1 MVLWILATPDTFRSV
16 ALRFG
21 VHPGRVQEYYVYVIE
36 ALRELG
42 PRFIRWPNNNE
53 RTVTKRV
60 LERRSGFPGVIGIID
75 VRRIPISAPLE
86 EAAAHRDYNMQKSIS
101 VQAVCDHRYLVND
114 LYIGE
119 AGYLHDTR
127 VFRRSPLCFN
137 LLQRRDMLCADEHII
152 GDVAYMILDT
162 VMYMSTVFFLCVGIY
177 PPSYEQQCH

>member
-21 VHPGRVQEYYVYVIE
+21 VHPGRVHEYYVYVIE
-36 ALRELG
+36 ALREMG
-42 PRFIRWPNNNE
+42 PRFVRWPNDNE

-75 VRRIPISAPLE
+75 VCKIPISAPLE
-86 EAAAHRDYNMQKSIS
+86 EAAAYRDYKMQYSIS
-101 VQAVCDHRYLVND
+101 VQAVCDHRYLVID

-119 AGYLHDTR
+119 AGSLHDAR

-137 LLQRRDMLCADEHII
+137 LLQRRDMLRADEHII
-152 GDVAYMILDT
+152 GDGAYMILDT
-162 VMYMSTVFFLCVGIY
+162 VICM
-177 PPSYEQQCH
+177 